1 MNLFLDELRLRQ
13 ELLLSRRSKE
23 CLRFNKDRDC
33 IRFID
38 MLLELISQKTNHV
51 IKNPSIY
58 SDLCDNLKFIKSLD
72 DDIKE
77 YVFDIFGE

>member
-23 CLRFNKDRDC
+23 CLKFNRDKNC
-33 IRFID
+33 INFID
-38 MLLELISQKTNHV
+38 MLLKLISEKINDIV
-51 IKNPSIY
+51 KNPFIY
-58 SDLCDNLKFIKSLD
+58 SDLSDNLEFIKSLD
-72 DDIKE
+72 ADIKE